1 MWTGTPERISA
12 FRHYGV
18 PSSPAYAKHCSNH
31 GTVSVVHD
39 TQHPPPRRES
49 CALFYRGSSRL
60 TVLEGILTRDLV
72 RSPTYRPAWLGTNG

>member
-18 PSSPAYAKHCSNH
+18 RSGAACAKPCPNH
-31 GTVSVVHD
+31 GTVSVVHG
-39 TQHPPPRRES
+39 TQHLLPRRES